1 MQLLLREIQETF
13 EDFLSDE
20 TEQFMVLN
28 CTNESAGWVLK
39 SLETIDNQP
48 ENYDVFLNFGHE
60 FDNPKDYFG
69 LIVDQIKDQ
78 IAFINLELKKT
89 DKATYKALPKI
100 LDDKEYRPEQRLW
113 VVFQHLRKQIEE
125 QRQINWLLFPMQIS
139 DEKVYFETVDYLIRK
154 LKESDLGGINLI
166 VRETESLLF
175 KEKFTDKTDDKEFNF
190 YSPTVDMDS
199 IAESMERQA
208 KSKDASPDEKAQ
220 AQMLLAGIDVAN
232 KDFEQAYKR
241 NSIAL
246 KHFASTDQKMQQS
259 VTLNNM
265 GDLFYFQ
272 QNFVEAEK
280 HYEKAIKIAL
290 AEKSQPLMI
299 YQCFNLGNSLY
310 MQERLDEAFV
320 YYDSSKKLAE
330 VNQVLIHEIKAI
342 EMMGVAKHD
351 QGFVSEAIEIWE
363 KGANKC
369 RQNKYKLGI
378 VPLLER
384 LLPVYKSSDD
394 KPTNKKSTMCE
405 RELRDTKTFLKAI
418 NPNLVS

>member
-48 ENYDVFLNFGHE
+48 ENYDVFLNFGHA
-60 FDNPKDYFG
+60 FDNPKDYFD

-78 IAFINLELKKT
+78 IEFINLELKKT
-89 DKATYKALPKI
+89 GNGTYKKLPKI

-139 DEKVYFETVDYLIRK
+139 DEKVYFETVCYLIRK
-154 LKESDLGGINLI
+154 LDESDLGGINLI

-175 KEKFTDKTDDKEFNF
+175 TEKHKDNDEFNF
-190 YSPTVDMDS
+190 YSPNVDMDS
-199 IAESMERQA
+199 ISESMERQA

-241 NSIAL
+241 NGIAL
-246 KHFASTDQKMQQS
+246 KHFVSTNQKMQQS

-280 HYEKAIKIAL
+280 HYEKAVKVSL

-342 EMMGVAKHD
+342 EMMGVVKHD
-351 QGFVSEAIEIWE
+351 LDFVSEAIEIWE

-394 KPTNKKSTMCE
+394 KAINKKATMCE